1 MRNLILIFLIT
12 ILTSCATQEKF
23 TDVDYSYARSGGF
36 APIYENLLI
45 KGNKGHYSFEGHQ
58 NKIKKNFRISN
69 TELANIQKTLND
81 NEFRKIQEDYQK
93 LYDNISTSI
102 IVKQGD
108 NSGSKSD
115 ASMIRPENK
124 QQWDRVVLV
133 FQELI
138 SKHVKSAPEK

>member
-1 MRNLILIFLIT
+1 MRNLILVFLIS
-12 ILTSCATQEKF
+12 ILTSCATQDQF
-23 TDVDYSYARSGGF
+23 SDVDYSYARSGGF

-45 KGNKGHYSFEGHQ
+45 KGNKVQYSFEGQ
-58 NKIKKNFRISN
+58 QKKVKKNFHISN
-69 TELANIQKTLND
+69 AELANIQKTLSD

-102 IVKQGD
+102 NVRQGD
-108 NSGSKSD
+108 NSGSKSN
-115 ASMIRPENK
+115 ASMIRPENQ

-138 SKHVKSAPEK
+138 RNNVKAETEK